1 MKAPPRRLAL
11 PLALAGVVLL
21 LWDTFVVYP
30 FRLFVVFL
38 HEISHGLAAVV
49 TGGSVVSIGLSFD
62 EGGVCVTRGGW
73 PFLILNAGYLG
84 SLLWGA
90 LFLLLGGRRTRA
102 RAAIAVV
109 GAFTLAVTLVYV
121 RTLFGFFYG
130 LLTAFLLLT
139 VATKLKPGRL
149 RDPPRGHRGDERP
162 LRGLGRRLR
171 RAPPPLRPERC
182 RCPRATD
189 RRARDRVGRRV
200 DRALYG
206 GAGLRPPA
214 PRLTHTP
221 PRPPSSLLDAAAER
235 VVVCPHAGADRLSCW
250 P

>member
-11 PLALAGVVLL
+11 PLALAGLVLL

-38 HEISHGLAAVV
+38 HEISHGLAAVA

-62 EGGVCVTRGGW
+62 EGGVCLTRGGW

-90 LFLLLGGRRTRA
+90 LFLLLGGRRTWA
-102 RAAIAVV
+102 RSAIAVV

-130 LLTAFLLLT
+130 LVAALVLLA
-139 VATKLKPGRL
+139 VATKLKPAVSETLLAAIGATSVLYAVWDIASDVLL
-149 RDPPRGHRGDERP
+149 RHSGQ
-162 LRGLGRRLR
+162 
-171 RAPPPLRPERC
+171 
-182 RCPRATD
+182 
-189 RRARDRVGRRV
+189 
-200 DRALYG
+200 
-206 GAGLRPPA
+206 
-214 PRLTHTP
+214 
-221 PRPPSSLLDAAAER
+221 SDAAAL
-235 VVVCPHAGADRLSCW
+235 ARLTGVPAIVWGVAWIGLSTAVLVSVLRRLV
-250 P
+250 

>member
-11 PLALAGVVLL
+11 PLALAGAVLL

-38 HEISHGLAAVV
+38 HEISHGLAAVA
-49 TGGSVVSIGLSFD
+49 TGGSVVSIGLSLD
-62 EGGVCVTRGGW
+62 EGGVCLTRGGW

-130 LLTAFLLLT
+130 LLAALALLT
-139 VATKLKPGRL
+139 VATKLRPAVSETLLAAIGATSVLYAVWDIASDVLL
-149 RDPPRGHRGDERP
+149 RHSGQ
-162 LRGLGRRLR
+162 
-171 RAPPPLRPERC
+171 
-182 RCPRATD
+182 
-189 RRARDRVGRRV
+189 
-200 DRALYG
+200 
-206 GAGLRPPA
+206 
-214 PRLTHTP
+214 
-221 PRPPSSLLDAAAER
+221 SDAAAL
-235 VVVCPHAGADRLSCW
+235 ARLTGVPAILWGVAWIALSAAVLVSVLRRLA
-250 P
+250 